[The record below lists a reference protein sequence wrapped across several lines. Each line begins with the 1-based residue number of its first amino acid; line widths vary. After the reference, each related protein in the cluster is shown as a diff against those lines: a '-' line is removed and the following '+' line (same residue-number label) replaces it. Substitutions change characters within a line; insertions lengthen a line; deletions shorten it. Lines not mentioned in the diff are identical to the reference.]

1 MIEELFD
8 PGDTVYVRPDL
19 SLVVFDPLKEREAGP
34 EPGHVIPHQPVL
46 GVEQDVVVCQE
57 QRGLMIDIKM
67 KYFSKTS
74 CHSPSPYELHIYPSV
89 TCKASECSPLPSS
102 NRL

>member
-34 EPGHVIPHQPVL
+34 EPGHVVPHQPVL

-57 QRGLMIDIKM
+57 QRGLVI
-67 KYFSKTS
+67 
-74 CHSPSPYELHIYPSV
+74 
-89 TCKASECSPLPSS
+89 
-102 NRL
+102 N